1 MIRRQRRRPTDLY
14 TNLLHQYKQTF
25 DSTHLRLTTIIILII
40 IIIIN
45 KTLKII
51 KKIKFISKTIFRFK
65 IKIKKLEN
73 SKG

>member
-14 TNLLHQYKQTF
+14 TDLLHQYKQTF
-25 DSTHLRLTTIIILII
+25 DSTHLRLITIIILI

-51 KKIKFISKTIFRFK
+51 TIIKFISKTIFRFK

>member
-14 TNLLHQYKQTF
+14 TDLLHQYKQTF
-25 DSTHLRLTTIIILII
+25 DSTHLRLITIIILI

-51 KKIKFISKTIFRFK
+51 KNKKIKTNINTMIHF
-65 IKIKKLEN
+65 
-73 SKG
+73 